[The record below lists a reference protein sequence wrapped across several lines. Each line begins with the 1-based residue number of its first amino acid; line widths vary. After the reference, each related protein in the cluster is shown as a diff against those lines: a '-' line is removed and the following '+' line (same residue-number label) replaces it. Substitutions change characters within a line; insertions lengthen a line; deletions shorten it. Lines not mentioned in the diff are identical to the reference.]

1 MLFQNTYFCAHMK
14 ALASLFI
21 FIISVFI
28 ADAQNIGGGLA
39 LGLNASQVDGD
50 NYAGY
55 HKMGL
60 NIGVTG
66 FIPVRDKMAISVEI
80 SLNQKGSTKRPHPQ
94 DPYGN
99 SYKLRLDYL
108 DIPILFNFKDKN
120 KLIVAGGFSY
130 GTLVRFEEIVNGT
143 YNTYPI
149 NDPPYSPFDINAIAD
164 LKYPIREK
172 LFFNFRYSYSMLG
185 IRTYMDYMGRIRG
198 QRNHYMAFRLLYLL
212 NY

>member
-1 MLFQNTYFCAHMK
+1 MPLYF
-14 ALASLFI
+14 

-108 DIPILFNFKDKN
+108 DIPVLFNFKDKN

-130 GTLVRFEEIVNGT
+130 GTIVRFDEIVNGT

-164 LKYPIREK
+164 LKYPIRE
-172 LFFNFRYSYSMLG
+172 NFSLILDMHIPCLG
-185 IRTYMDYMGRIRG
+185 FEHIWTTWDVLEANAIITWHLDCYTY
-198 QRNHYMAFRLLYLL
+198 
-212 NY
+212 